1 MSRITIEPANG
12 TRRVRW
18 YAIVALIL
26 APLLLAGAVILA
38 VNNTTSRLDTVT
50 AAIVNNDAGTKIDGQ
65 NVPLGRQL
73 TAGLVKGTD
82 DADLGNYTWVLSDDA
97 DAAAGLADGSYTAVV
112 TIPKNF
118 SKDATSFADAETATQ
133 ARIDVTTSDKDR
145 VADGVISTFIAN
157 TAASIFGTEL
167 SKNYLDG
174 IYVGFNTLGDKL
186 GEAADG
192 AQTLADGSQKSA
204 AGGQKLAAGLQ
215 QSADGA
221 QTLADGTQKS
231 ADGAQTLATSATTI
245 AGGTSQLADGLGKLA
260 DGTQKSADGAQA
272 LASGTKKYVAGV
284 SSLSGGLVQLDNSTK
299 NLPSQANQLAAGV
312 SGVATGVDGIAQA
325 AAANPNMTLAELDAQ
340 LKAQGSSLDK
350 LAAGADQVS
359 SGTAQFARGM
369 TAVSDAI
376 GATADGA
383 STLAAGGGAVSGG
396 VSALAGGLD
405 ELASGARK
413 SATGADEL
421 ADGSKKFA
429 AGLGA
434 FAAGSTKLADG
445 TTDLADG
452 TTQLAD
458 GTTEL
463 ANGNSKLADGTTK
476 IADGLE
482 QAVDGIPTYSKSE
495 RTTLADVVT
504 APVSANVSNIPTL
517 IAKSALPLL
526 VSLALWFGAFAVYL
540 VMQAASRRAL
550 TSRRGSL
557 AIAASSYLPG
567 LIVGV
572 IQGIAVAALAQF
584 SLQLDV
590 GSWFGL
596 AGVAALAG
604 ASFAAVIQG
613 LVALFGNAGR
623 LVAAVAA
630 AVALAAGLISTAP
643 AFLLSLAGF
652 LPTSAAST
660 AISAV
665 ISGTPGAGGA
675 LMALVVWALFGFALS
690 AAAVIRR
697 RSVSVRQLAA
707 LPVG

>member
-38 VNNTTSRLDTVT
+38 VNNTTSRLGTVT

-231 ADGAQTLATSATTI
+231 ADGAQTLASGATGL
-245 AGGTSQLADGLGKLA
+245 AGGTTELADGLDDLA
-260 DGTQKSADGAQA
+260 GGVQKSATGATNIASGTSQYVA
-272 LASGTKKYVAGV
+272 GARSLANGLTQLASGA
-284 SSLSGGLVQLDNSTK
+284 QR
-299 NLPSQANQLAAGV
+299 LPAATAQLATGMSSVA
-312 SGVATGVDGIAQA
+312 SGVDKAAQIAA
-325 AAANPNMTLAELDAQ
+325 ENPDMTVAELDARLKESGSSLQ
-340 LKAQGSSLDK
+340 LLADRANQVSQGTVAFGDGVERVADATTTAAQGASTFANEGKPLAAGATELAGGLDK
-350 LAAGADQVS
+350 LAAGS
-359 SGTAQFARGM
+359 RKS
-369 TAVSDAI
+369 
-376 GATADGA
+376 ADGA
-383 STLAAGGGAVSGG
+383 HTLASN
-396 VSALAGGLD
+396 STD
-405 ELASGARK
+405 
-413 SATGADEL
+413 
-421 ADGSKKFA
+421 FA

>member
-312 SGVATGVDGIAQA
+312 SGVATGVDGNAQA

-675 LMALVVWALFGFALS
+675 LMALMVWALFGFALS

>member
-1 MSRITIEPANG
+1 MSS
-12 TRRVRW
+12 V
-18 YAIVALIL
+18 
-26 APLLLAGAVILA
+26 
-38 VNNTTSRLDTVT
+38 
-50 AAIVNNDAGTKIDGQ
+50 
-65 NVPLGRQL
+65 
-73 TAGLVKGTD
+73 
-82 DADLGNYTWVLSDDA
+82 
-97 DAAAGLADGSYTAVV
+97 
-112 TIPKNF
+112 
-118 SKDATSFADAETATQ
+118 
-133 ARIDVTTSDKDR
+133 
-145 VADGVISTFIAN
+145 
-157 TAASIFGTEL
+157 
-167 SKNYLDG
+167 
-174 IYVGFNTLGDKL
+174 
-186 GEAADG
+186 
-192 AQTLADGSQKSA
+192 
-204 AGGQKLAAGLQ
+204 
-215 QSADGA
+215 
-221 QTLADGTQKS
+221 
-231 ADGAQTLATSATTI
+231 
-245 AGGTSQLADGLGKLA
+245 
-260 DGTQKSADGAQA
+260 
-272 LASGTKKYVAGV
+272 ASGVDK
-284 SSLSGGLVQLDNSTK
+284 
-299 NLPSQANQLAAGV
+299 AAQ
-312 SGVATGVDGIAQA
+312 IAA
-325 AAANPNMTLAELDAQ
+325 ENPDMTVAELDARLKESGSSLQ
-340 LKAQGSSLDK
+340 LLADRANQVSQGTVAFGDGVERVADATTTAAQGASTFANEGKPLAAGATELAGGLDK
-350 LAAGADQVS
+350 LAAGS
-359 SGTAQFARGM
+359 RKS
-369 TAVSDAI
+369 
-376 GATADGA
+376 ADGA
-383 STLAAGGGAVSGG
+383 HTLASN
-396 VSALAGGLD
+396 STD
-405 ELASGARK
+405 
-413 SATGADEL
+413 
-421 ADGSKKFA
+421 FA

-675 LMALVVWALFGFALS
+675 VMALVVWAVFGFALS

>member
-38 VNNTTSRLDTVT
+38 VNNTTSRLGTVT

>member
-660 AISAV
+660 AISEV